1 MPANIKGMIADTF
14 LQLSRE
20 KSVDKITVKDLV
32 ERCGIS
38 RQTFYYHFQDILE
51 VIEWSMQ
58 QAFQALLAR
67 SLESDDPEAVLHDF
81 IDASAEADRLLQKL
95 LRSQRR
101 EQIERIMVRSVR
113 TYLQE
118 LIRNKRPEL
127 ALPYEDLEVALSFCA
142 CGIVGLLLEYGG
154 KKNVDRARLAQQMH
168 RLLFSRLNE
177 RRPEG

>member
-1 MPANIKGMIADTF
+1 MPVNVKSMIADTF

-38 RQTFYYHFQDILE
+38 RQTFYYHFQDLLE
-51 VIEWSMQ
+51 VIEWSVQ
-58 QAFQALLAR
+58 QAFQTLLAR
-67 SLESDDPEAVLHDF
+67 SLASDDPEAVLRDF
-81 IDASAEADRLLQKL
+81 INASAEADVLLQKL

-101 EQIERIMVRSVR
+101 EEIERIMVRSVR

-118 LIRNKRPEL
+118 LLRNKRPEL
-127 ALPYEDLEVALSFCA
+127 ALPYEDLEVALSFYA

-154 KKNVDRARLAQQMH
+154 KKNVDREKLARQMR
-168 RLLFSRLNE
+168 RLLLGRMGGCQ
-177 RRPEG
+177 PEG

>member
-1 MPANIKGMIADTF
+1 MPVNVKGMISDTF
-14 LQLSRE
+14 LQISRE

-58 QAFQALLAR
+58 QAFQALLTR
-67 SLESDDPEAVLHDF
+67 SLGSDDPEAVLRDF
-81 IDASAEADRLLQKL
+81 ITASAEADELLQKL

-101 EQIERIMVRSVR
+101 EQIERIMARSVR

-118 LIRNKRPEL
+118 LIRNKQPEL
-127 ALPYEDLEVALSFCA
+127 SLPYEDMEVALSFCA
-142 CGIVGLLLEYGG
+142 YGVVGLLLEYGG
-154 KKNVDRARLAQQMH
+154 KKNVDREKLARQMR
-168 RLLFSRLNE
+168 RLLLGRMND